1 VLANQQL
8 RDQRDASRPVGALV
22 KADDAIEVSTD
33 GLTPEEVI
41 TQLEKIVR
49 SKL

>member
-22 KADDAIEVSTD
+22 KADDAIEVFTD
-33 GLTPEEVI
+33 GLSQDEVI
-41 TQLEKIVR
+41 ARLERIVR
-49 SKL
+49 SKQ